1 MQFTVLICEL
11 KAADIFKIPIRQNK
25 LNWTKILQSQERGGL
40 QSVRGGGVRPPHPR
54 QESFRAV
61 QHGEGR
67 GRTSSIII
75 TERENIIFIIF

>member
-11 KAADIFKIPIRQNK
+11 KADIKFKIPIRQNK